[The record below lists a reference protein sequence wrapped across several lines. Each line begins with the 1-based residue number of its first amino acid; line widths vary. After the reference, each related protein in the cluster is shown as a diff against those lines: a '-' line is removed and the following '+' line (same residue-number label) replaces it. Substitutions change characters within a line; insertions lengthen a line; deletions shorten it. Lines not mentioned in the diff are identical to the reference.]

1 MEGRAS
7 QLRRRASPL
16 LPGDTSGR
24 ALDPW
29 LGWDAVTQGSAFCLP
44 SHTKAT
50 KTPAILADPSKQ
62 RAHKGRERILEM
74 KILIPRDVIAATTSE
89 VFAHER
95 SHIERTPNGFREI
108 EVDVSEISAGDLAE
122 VKQSAADL
130 GETRCLRALDALTS
144 PADGDWKVPNFKA
157 FLPLLRDFL
166 KTNKRKGWL
175 WEEQRDGSM
184 LPWAIVSARLVLP
197 DHPGRNNPYV
207 LLVGQAYSASDKKE
221 MRIIQRS
228 WHFQAGEASRR
239 TVRNILAQ
247 AHLHPETE
255 ELEVGHEAAIETWRQ
270 AVDTGFAEQYR
281 VTGAVHKYDGYSSD
295 RDPDEPIGRKVIF
308 DLESK
313 MMLPFPEETESSA
326 FGNEKNTTPVENPIH
341 PLTRVFDLATHDG
354 YWISTRHLDRH
365 EYDMALRDK
374 LVLPAS
380 HRDLLD
386 VLTSDISI
394 FADDFIEGKSSG
406 NLILAKGLPGLGK
419 TLTAEVYA
427 ELMKRPLYSV
437 HAGVLGTDPGEIES
451 RLRTVFMRAKRWNCV
466 LLLDEA
472 DVFVMQRSNDVQ
484 LNAIVAEFLRALEH
498 FDGLIFMTTNR
509 PGDIDEA
516 IISRCAAI
524 IHYTSP
530 SPEDARRIWTN
541 ISENFGAALDA
552 ELIEALVT
560 DWPSATGR
568 DINRLLRLA
577 LRVAK
582 SEDKPIDR
590 DIIRRCAVF
599 RGMAAPQQA

>member
-1 MEGRAS
+1 
-7 QLRRRASPL
+7 
-16 LPGDTSGR
+16 
-24 ALDPW
+24 
-29 LGWDAVTQGSAFCLP
+29 
-44 SHTKAT
+44 
-50 KTPAILADPSKQ
+50 
-62 RAHKGRERILEM
+62 M
-74 KILIPRDVIAATTSE
+74 KMLIPRDVIAATKAE
-89 VFAHER
+89 HFARDRH
-95 SHIERTPNGFREI
+95 HVERTPNGTSEI
-108 EVDVSEISAGDLAE
+108 EIDLTTIDQNSLAE
-122 VKQSAADL
+122 IKQIAQQM
-130 GETRCLRALDALTS
+130 GETRCLRALNALDNPEDA
-144 PADGDWKVPNFKA
+144 DWKVPNFKA
-157 FLPLLRDFL
+157 FLPLLRSFL
-166 KTNKRKGWL
+166 EANRRKGWL

-184 LPWAIVSARLVLP
+184 LPWAIVTAKLVLP
-197 DHPGRNNPYV
+197 DHRGLSDPYV

-228 WHFQAGEASRR
+228 WTFQAGDASRR
-239 TVRNILAQ
+239 TVRKILAQ
-247 AHLHPETE
+247 AHLHPEDKDL
-255 ELEVGHEAAIETWRQ
+255 ELAHEDAIETWRQ
-270 AVDTGFAEQYR
+270 AVDTGFAEQFR
-281 VTGAVHKYDGYSSD
+281 VTGPVHKYDGYTYD
-295 RDPDEPIGRKVIF
+295 RDPDEPLGRKVIF
-308 DLESK
+308 DLEAK
-313 MMLPFPEETESSA
+313 MMLPFAEETESSA
-326 FGNEKNTTPVENPIH
+326 FGDDKNTTPVENPIH
-341 PLTRVFDLATHDG
+341 PLTRVFDLATHEG
-354 YWISTRHLDRH
+354 YWISTQHLVRY

-437 HAGVLGTDPGEIES
+437 HAGVLGTDPAEIET

-552 ELIEALVT
+552 DLIDTLVT